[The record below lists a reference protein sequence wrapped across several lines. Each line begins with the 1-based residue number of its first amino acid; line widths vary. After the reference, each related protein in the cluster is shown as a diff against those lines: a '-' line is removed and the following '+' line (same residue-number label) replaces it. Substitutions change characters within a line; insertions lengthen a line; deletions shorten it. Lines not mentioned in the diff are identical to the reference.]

1 MIKDKLNIL
10 HFSKTPLAG
19 APIRIVRALQQHTHF
34 NVRLVDLT
42 RWGMFE
48 HDVVHT
54 ENPDEVMALAEK
66 ADIIH
71 LHNYLDF
78 HSQEFSPVDFNSLQR
93 QGKFFL
99 RHFHSTSMLVATE
112 MGISVSNLL
121 ASPIPSIVI
130 AQYPERFFPKS
141 HVVPNIIPQN
151 DSTYKPAQNRA
162 KYGIVYSPTSV
173 RSAWDDRWN
182 TKGMPETVAIM
193 KRVARRTGCKIK
205 YANTRQPLAQVMQ
218 DKRQA
223 AIIIDELVTGSYHLS
238 GLEGLSLGK
247 PVLAFLDHRIEQV
260 LQEISGSKH
269 CPFINVRLE
278 DAFEPL
284 LYLLEHSDEAKAI
297 GQAGREWIESYWA
310 DHKLIQ
316 HFVDVYDTL
325 VDDPG
330 RVVRQERLRFDNS
343 TAYFQDVTLPDLVYT
358 ARANHYK
365 ATLPLTAKIRG
376 YAARWT
382 GRLRQK
388 FIKSLLHIWIKM
400 LVNLRRSITNK
411 LRKVA

>member
-1 MIKDKLNIL
+1 MNIL

-19 APIRIVRALQQHTHF
+19 APIRLVKALQKHTDYQA
-34 NVRLVDLT
+34 RLVDLE
-42 RWGMFE
+42 RWGIFD
-48 HDVVHT
+48 HDVIHV
-54 ENPDEVMALAEK
+54 ENPDEVRVLAEQ

-78 HSQEFSPVDFNSLQR
+78 HSKEFYPVDFTLLQR
-93 QGKFFL
+93 QGKFFV
-99 RHFHSTSMLVATE
+99 RHFHSTSMLVAAT
-112 MGISVSNLL
+112 MGISVAELL
-121 ASPIPSIVI
+121 ASPIPAIVI
-130 AQYPERFFPKS
+130 AQYPERFFPKAQ
-141 HVVPNIIPQN
+141 VVPNIIPQD
-151 DSTYKPAQNRA
+151 DSNYQPNHNLPE
-162 KYGIVYSPTSV
+162 YGIVYSPSID
-173 RSAWDDRWN
+173 RSAWGDRWN
-182 TKGMPETVAIM
+182 TKGKPETVSLM
-193 KRVARRTGCKIK
+193 KKVARHTGCKINYTK
-205 YANTRQPLAQVMQ
+205 NRQPLAQVMQ
-218 DKRQA
+218 DKCQA

-247 PVLAFLDHRIEQV
+247 PVLAFLDHRIVQV
-260 LQEISGSKH
+260 LQGISGSKC

-316 HFVDVYDTL
+316 HYVDVYDTL

-343 TAYFQDVTLPDLVYT
+343 TAYFQAVTLPDLIYT

-365 ATLPLTAKIRG
+365 AALPLTAKIRG
-376 YAARWT
+376 YAVHWT

-388 FIKSLLHIWIKM
+388 FVKSLPHTWIKV
-400 LVNLRRSITNK
+400 LGNLRRSITNK